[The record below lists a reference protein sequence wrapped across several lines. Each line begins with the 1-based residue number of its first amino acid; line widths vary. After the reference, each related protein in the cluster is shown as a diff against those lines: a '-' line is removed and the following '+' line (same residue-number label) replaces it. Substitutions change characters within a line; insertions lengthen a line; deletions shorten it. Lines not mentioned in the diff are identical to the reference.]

1 MKKIVICSRNSK
13 SRSNNFCRN
22 NHSTMVIK
30 EVINIMRNIIQ
41 LMKRYLLIIINN
53 HLVGKSMIIHCLIA
67 QHQHIPYHLVAGQ
80 PVQLLQLK
88 QVAIQAL
95 AQTTTQISNAYPM
108 VPPSVASMDNAS
120 TGKNSTTLK
129 ATPKSQVEIL
139 KSIWTT
145 LIILCCLSI
154 PISSTMKA
162 ITKKK
167 KNMN

>member
-1 MKKIVICSRNSK
+1 
-13 SRSNNFCRN
+13 
-22 NHSTMVIK
+22 MVIK

-53 HLVGKSMIIHCLIA
+53 HLVDKSMIIHCLIA

-80 PVQLLQLK
+80 PAQLLQLK
-88 QVAIQAL
+88 QVAIQAP
-95 AQTTTQISNAYPM
+95 AQTTTQNSNAYPM

-120 TGKNSTTLK
+120 TGKNSMTLK

-154 PISSTMKA
+154 PISSMMMA